1 MFNNG
6 ETHEI
11 SWFNSGGT
19 ASKEVENWFDFWALP
34 TFGRL
39 KCPRVHCLAGLNG
52 SAELYRSNLRKAV
65 EFLGPDVEAELS
77 CSKIAVG

>member
-1 MFNNG
+1 MVKRMKSAG
-6 ETHEI
+6 STLV
-11 SWFNSGGT
+11 
-19 ASKEVENWFDFWALP
+19 ALPQKEVENWFDFWALP